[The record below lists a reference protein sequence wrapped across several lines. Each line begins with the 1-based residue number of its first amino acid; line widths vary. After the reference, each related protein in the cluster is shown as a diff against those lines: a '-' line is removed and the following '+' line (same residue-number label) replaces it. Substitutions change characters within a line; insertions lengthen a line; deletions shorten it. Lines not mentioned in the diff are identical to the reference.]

1 MRKVLFL
8 TFMLSVCMHS
18 ELSANIIIDDPIS
31 DRGNT
36 NGEKPRSVQP
46 VVQMSAIGDNLNIDI
61 SYYSGNVQLLVV
73 SNEGLT
79 CVNENYTSSGCLT
92 IIEDFAQLN
101 NGAYS
106 ITIILQSGDV
116 YMGSFRIE

>member
-73 SNEGLT
+73 SNEGMT

-92 IIEDFAQLN
+92 IIEDLAQLN
-101 NGAYS
+101 NGTYS

-116 YMGSFRIE
+116 YFGSFRIE

>member
-73 SNEGLT
+73 SNDGMT

-92 IIEDFAQLN
+92 IIEDLAQLN
-101 NGAYS
+101 NGTYS

-116 YMGSFRIE
+116 YLGSFRIE

>member
-73 SNEGLT
+73 SNDGMT

-92 IIEDFAQLN
+92 IIEDLAQLN
-101 NGAYS
+101 NGTYS